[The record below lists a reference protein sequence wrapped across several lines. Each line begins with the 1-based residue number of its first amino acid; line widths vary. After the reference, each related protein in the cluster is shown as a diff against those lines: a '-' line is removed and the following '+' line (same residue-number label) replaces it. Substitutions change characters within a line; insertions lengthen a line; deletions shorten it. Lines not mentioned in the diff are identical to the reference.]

1 MSDQTDI
8 TTEANP
14 EPKSSHEEEILKQVL
29 NIFSSHL
36 EKNGFR
42 KTPERFAI
50 LEEIYRRNDHFDAE
64 ALYIHMKNRNYRVSR
79 ATVYNTLE
87 LLVSCDLVKKHQF
100 GKNLAQYEKSYGYK
114 QHDHVIC
121 ANCGKV
127 VEFCDPRVQ
136 QIKSMVGELLNF
148 EITHHSLNLYGICG
162 TCKKEMEMGIIRN
175 QPKPTDADEPGWGD

>member
-1 MSDQTDI
+1 MQRDQDAIIKEVMT
-8 TTEANP
+8 
-14 EPKSSHEEEILKQVL
+14 
-29 NIFSSHL
+29 IFATHL
-36 EKNGFR
+36 ENSGQR

-64 ALYIHMKNRNYRVSR
+64 LLYVHMKNRNYRVSR

-87 LLVSCDLVKKHQF
+87 LLVSCDLVRKHQF

-121 ANCGKV
+121 AHCGKV

-136 QIKSMVGELLNF
+136 QIKDMVGDLLNF
-148 EITHHSLNLYGICG
+148 KITHHSLNLYGICG
-162 TCKKEMEMGIIRN
+162 SCQKEQEFGIVR
-175 QPKPTDADEPGWGD
+175 KSEPVGDIEDSWGA